1 MKQAIGATQII
12 NYVIVFIVIT
22 FGFLIATL
30 SYMKAFKVNSAISNS
45 IEKFEGYNEFSE
57 TEITKKL
64 STIGYRTGDFSCGE
78 NSENIPGFHACV
90 EQIGNANT
98 GSYIRYK
105 ITTFI
110 EFGPILGQHF
120 EIPIKSQTEKIYVF
134 SN

>member
-1 MKQAIGATQII
+1 MERILCHKNG
-12 NYVIVFIVIT
+12 N
-22 FGFLIATL
+22 L
-30 SYMKAFKVNSAISNS
+30 
-45 IEKFEGYNEFSE
+45 NEFIE
-57 TEITKKL
+57 FMIIAIDEALDNILL
-64 STIGYRTGDFSCGE
+64 SIGEKSK
-78 NSENIPGFHACV
+78 NIPGFHACV
-90 EQIGNANT
+90 EQIGNAST